1 LTFKEAT
8 QFCHYTNINSNKY
21 SSFGMERKKKESHS
35 ENENAKKRMKKFFS
49 HVHITTYLLSNWE
62 RLYYD
67 FSNNNCGKNV

>member
-1 LTFKEAT
+1 
-8 QFCHYTNINSNKY
+8 
-21 SSFGMERKKKESHS
+21 MERKKKESHS
-35 ENENAKKRMKKFFS
+35 ENENAKKKNENLFS